1 MNLITAKWGET
12 THANRCEWHG
22 SMVPPRID
30 LPKLADRVRGRS
42 GKKKMD
48 SEKKVLTP
56 DARRIKKSVNPV
68 RVTRDSQLHERRVCH
83 G

>member
-1 MNLITAKWGET
+1 MPTDASGAGALVS
-12 THANRCEWHG
+12 H
-22 SMVPPRID
+22 PID
-30 LPKLADRVRGRS
+30 LPRLAGRVKGRS
-42 GKKKMD
+42 EKKMMD

-56 DARRIKKSVNPV
+56 AARRIKKSVNPV